1 MNIIVCNKEIK
12 EVDPQGTVIFYANT
26 FNNLDGDGDISLPG
40 SFKKTLKEN
49 ASRLRHLKYHDTRLM
64 PGVIREISED
74 QTGLLVKSQLILNT
88 QLGKE
93 TYEEYKAM
101 FDAGKQMEHS
111 VRVEAIKYEESEE
124 QTETYRSSG
133 MTILTPVRK
142 VSEWKLWEVSTLTA
156 WGANSQALSVSVK
169 DLKDASREQIET
181 EIVFCKALL
190 NIQSYDDLKL
200 EMIEKQ
206 IAYLQKISIKLKAA
220 LQPEST
226 TDSRTLEE
234 LNKLLTLIKNR

>member
-111 VRVEAIKYEESEE
+111 VRVEPIKYKMVGEDTAASAIRE
-124 QTETYRSSG
+124 
-133 MTILTPVRK
+133 
-142 VSEWKLWEVSTLTA
+142 VSEWKLWEVSTLSA
-156 WGANSQALSVSVK
+156 WGANSQALAVSVK

-220 LQPEST
+220 LQPEDT

-234 LNKLLTLIKNR
+234 LNKLLTAIKNK